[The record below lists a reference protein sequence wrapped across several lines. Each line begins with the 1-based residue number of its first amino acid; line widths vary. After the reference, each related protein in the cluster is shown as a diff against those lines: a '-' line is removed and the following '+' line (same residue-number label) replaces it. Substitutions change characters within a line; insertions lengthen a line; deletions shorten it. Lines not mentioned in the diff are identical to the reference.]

1 MFQTFANAF
10 SRIFL
15 KTSTTPFAW
24 GWYGIVFICWIWNS
38 YVIFEI
44 DLLKK
49 FVSLS
54 LIRIFGHPN
63 HVMTFSKKNF
73 VVVPS
78 FNHIASSLKNI
89 SQVHVMW
96 LESPLSISHVLEGD
110 ALNEWWANKEWSLS
124 IYMSML
130 VMIYTL
136 FL

>member
-1 MFQTFANAF
+1 M
-10 SRIFL
+10 
-15 KTSTTPFAW
+15 
-24 GWYGIVFICWIWNS
+24 
-38 YVIFEI
+38 IFEI

-63 HVMTFSKKNF
+63 NVMTFSKKNF
-73 VVVPS
+73 AVVPS

-89 SQVHVMW
+89 SQVCVMW
-96 LESPLSISHVLEGD
+96 LESPLSTYHVLEVD
-110 ALNEWWANKEWSLS
+110 ALNEWRVNEEFSLS